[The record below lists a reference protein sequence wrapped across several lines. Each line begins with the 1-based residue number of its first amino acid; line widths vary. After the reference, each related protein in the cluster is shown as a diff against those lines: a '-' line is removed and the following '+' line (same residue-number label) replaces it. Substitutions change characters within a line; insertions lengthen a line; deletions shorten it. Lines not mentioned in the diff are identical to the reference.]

1 MSYVFVQRFVWAVL
15 GESMGATRRILAA
28 VALVAGMTAGAV
40 SITQTAHGDEP
51 TMADNQARDGWDP
64 SEPLLSPSAVAG
76 GTFGQLFSTAV
87 NGQVYA
93 QPLAVGGSVIVA
105 TETDWVYSLN
115 SETGAIN
122 WSLSLGRPWPST
134 VPGCEDLT
142 PDIGVTSTPVYDP
155 STGIVYLAGVVNNAA
170 NAYAPSVDLFAVNA
184 ASGAVA
190 WKAPIQGAP
199 VNDPTRPFDPLTERQ
214 RAGLLLLNGSVYI
227 GFSSFCDQQPY
238 VGNVAGVNTT
248 THALTWWTDEAG
260 TTDTQG
266 GIWQAG
272 GGLMS
277 DGTGRIFLAT
287 GNGVSPAAGSGT
299 SPPGELG
306 DSVVRLAVQPGGS
319 LAAKDFFSP
328 VNAPVLD
335 VHDQDLG
342 SGGPIALPFGTS
354 KYPNLLM
361 QAGKDGRIFILDR
374 DSLGGRNSKT
384 DHPVYETPIAYEG
397 QGGDPAAFAGSG
409 GADYIYYHGGVD
421 DTRAFKFNTTTAAL
435 TEAGHTPDQL
445 RLGSS
450 PPVITSNGTDPAS
463 AVMWE
468 TNTGGEES
476 PHGTL
481 EAFDAIPTSSGQL
494 KMIWSAP
501 IGTAVKFSSPA
512 TDSGRV
518 YVGADGH
525 VFGFGAPDKAP
536 LSGTPRS
543 FTDAVGSSSCSTA
556 TVTATASVT
565 VTGVTV
571 SSASTPDPFAVNQP
585 NGCAPAVTFPQ
596 TLAAGQTL
604 TVPVTFAPTAPG
616 GATAALA
623 FATSTHDFSTV
634 NVPVSGDGTQTG
646 LFASPASLEFGTV
659 PTGSSFRLQTV
670 ITNSGTATETVTST
684 TAPTG
689 PFSASGLPASGTSI
703 KPGGSITVTVT
714 FKPTAATGFT
724 GSLSLTGSLGGT
736 VATVNLA
743 GTGVPGQ
750 GTLSASPAAVSFGQ
764 VQLGQQHTQ
773 TVTITNTGN
782 LSMVIRGFSAP
793 TVPFG
798 TPVPVQTGITLGD
811 GDTAEL
817 PVTFT
822 PQSLGAVSGTYT
834 LVASD
839 GQNPP
844 QRLTI
849 PVTGTGTAPASGVA
863 IASPGGGWT
872 LNGRARMTGTTL
884 RLTPAVKGTVGSAV
898 YYQPLPSNGLHA
910 TFTTRIG
917 GGSGADGLTFAMLDA
932 TKATT
937 ASLGAAADKLGFGG
951 LPGVAVALDTY
962 PSQSVGI
969 VTGQTSSSLVYAAKT
984 TRVPNLR
991 SGAHVIGVTVT
1002 GSKIAVTIDGKSA
1015 VTASV
1020 ALPPTVLVA
1029 FTGATGGL
1037 SDDHDVSGVTI
1048 NSGSVKLPPPGG
1060 GWSYNGGAGMTGPAT
1075 QLTTAA
1081 KSQNGSVVYTAPVT
1095 ANGLRV
1101 RFNEQ
1106 IGGGT
1111 GGDGMTFALLN
1122 PATAS
1127 TADGTGGAGLGFAK
1141 LSGVAVVFD
1150 THQVTGYPS
1159 SNFAGIATGARSTGV
1174 LTLTNS
1180 VNEIGDLRAGTHN
1193 VEVTVSGGVL
1203 AVDFDGAQILGRKV
1217 SLPRTVKLAFTGATG
1232 GLTDVH
1238 LVRNAG
1244 ISVGAPASAASSP
1257 SAPAATA
1264 TAPTP
1269 TVELLT
1275 SGNFSEVL
1283 TDSAGMT
1290 LYHQIAACSAC
1301 AAQYHPLLVASGQK
1315 LYKSALLPGRLGT
1328 VRLADGSLQLTFDGV
1343 RLFTYSGDHYPGNT
1357 NGVSLAWMVLQPVT

>member
-1 MSYVFVQRFVWAVL
+1 
-15 GESMGATRRILAA
+15 MGATRRILAV
-28 VALVAGMTAGAV
+28 VALVAGMTVGAV
-40 SITQTAHGDEP
+40 GLSQTAHGDEP
-51 TMADNQARDGWDP
+51 TMADNQGRDGWDP
-64 SEPLLSPSAVAG
+64 NEPLLSPSAVAG

-93 QPLAVGGSVIVA
+93 QPLPVGGSVIVA
-105 TETDWVYSLN
+105 TETDWMYSLN
-115 SETGAIN
+115 SETGAVN
-122 WSLSLGRPWPST
+122 WSLSLGHAWPST
-134 VPGCEDLT
+134 VAGCEDLT

-155 STGIVYLAGVVNNAA
+155 STGTVYVVGVLNNAA

-184 ASGAVA
+184 ASGTVD
-190 WKAPIQGAP
+190 WQVPIQGAP

-214 RAGLLLLNGSVYI
+214 RAGLLLLNGTVYI
-227 GFSSFCDQQPY
+227 GLASYCDQQPY
-238 VGNVAGVNTT
+238 VGNVAGVNTS
-248 THALTWWTDEAG
+248 THALTMWTDESG

-266 GIWQAG
+266 GIWQSG

-287 GNGVSPAAGSGT
+287 GNGVSPAAGPGT

-319 LAAKDFFSP
+319 LAAQDFFSP

-354 KYPNLLM
+354 AHPNLLM

-374 DSLGGRNSKT
+374 DSLGGRNSKA
-384 DHPVYETPIAYEG
+384 DRPVYETPIAYEG

-421 DTRAFKFNTTTAAL
+421 FTRAFKFNTTTAAL
-435 TEAGHTPDQL
+435 TEAGHTPDTF
-445 RLGSS
+445 RSGSS

-468 TNTGGEES
+468 VNSEGEES
-476 PHGTL
+476 PHAAL
-481 EAFDAIPTSSGQL
+481 EAFDAIPTAGGQL
-494 KMIWSAP
+494 EMLWSAP
-501 IGTAVKFSSPA
+501 IGTAAKFSSPA

-518 YVGADGH
+518 YVGTDGH
-525 VFGFGAPDKAP
+525 VFGFGAPDEAP
-536 LSGTPRS
+536 LSGTPLA
-543 FTDAVGSSSCSTA
+543 FTVAVGSSSCSTA
-556 TVTATASVT
+556 TVTATATVT
-565 VTGVTV
+565 VTGVTA
-571 SSASTPDPFAVNQP
+571 SSASAPDPFAVNQP
-585 NGCAPAVTFPQ
+585 NGCAADVSFPQ
-596 TLAAGQTL
+596 TLTAGQTL
-604 TVPVTFAPTAPG
+604 TVPVTYAPTAPG

-634 NVPVSGDGTQTG
+634 NVSVSGDGTQTG
-646 LFASPASLEFGTV
+646 FFASPASLEFGTV

-670 ITNSGTATETVTST
+670 ITNGGTATETVTSA
-684 TAPTG
+684 TAPSG
-689 PFSASGLPASGTSI
+689 PFSASGLPANGTTI
-703 KPGGSITVTVT
+703 KPGGSITVTIT
-714 FKPTAATGFT
+714 FKPTAATGVT

-736 VATVNLA
+736 VATVSLA
-743 GTGVPGQ
+743 GTGVTGQ
-750 GTLSASPAAVSFGQ
+750 GTLSAAPASVSFGQ

-773 TVTITNTGN
+773 TVTVTNTGN
-782 LSMVIRGFSAP
+782 LSMVISGFSAP

-822 PQSLGAVSGTYT
+822 PQSLGAVSGSYT
-834 LVASD
+834 LTASD
-839 GQNPP
+839 GHSPP

-863 IASPGGGWT
+863 IPSPGGGWT
-872 LNGRARMTGTTL
+872 LNGRARVTGTTL
-884 RLTPAVKGTVGSAV
+884 RLTPAATDAAGSAV

-910 TFTTRIG
+910 KFTTRIG

-932 TKATT
+932 AKATT
-937 ASLGAAADKLGFGG
+937 ASLGARADKLGFGG

-969 VTGQTSSSLVYAAKT
+969 VTGQTSSGLVYAAKT

-991 SGAHVIGVTVT
+991 SGTHVIGVTVT

-1020 ALPPTVLVA
+1020 ALPRMVLAA

-1037 SDDHDVSGVTI
+1037 SDDHDVSGVSI
-1048 NSGSVKLPPPGG
+1048 HSGSVKLPPPGG
-1060 GWSYNGGAGMTGPAT
+1060 GWSYNAGADMTGAAT

-1081 KSQNGSVVYTAPVT
+1081 KSQDGSVVYTAPVA

-1159 SNFAGIATGARSTGV
+1159 SNFAGIATGASSNGV
-1174 LTLTNS
+1174 LKLTNS

-1203 AVDFDGAQILGRKV
+1203 AVYFDGAQILAQKV
-1217 SLPRTVKLAFTGATG
+1217 ALPRTVKLAFTGATG

-1244 ISVGAPASAASSP
+1244 ISVGAPASAAGGLGPAS

-1264 TAPTP
+1264 TVPAP

-1275 SGNFSEVL
+1275 SGNYSEVL
-1283 TDSAGMT
+1283 TDSAGIT
-1290 LYHQIAACSAC
+1290 LYHQIAGCSTC

-1315 LYKSALLPGRLGT
+1315 LYKPALLPGRLGT

-1343 RLFTYSGDHYPGNT
+1343 RLFTYSGDHYPGDT
-1357 NGVSLAWMVLQPVT
+1357 NGVSLSWMVLQPVT